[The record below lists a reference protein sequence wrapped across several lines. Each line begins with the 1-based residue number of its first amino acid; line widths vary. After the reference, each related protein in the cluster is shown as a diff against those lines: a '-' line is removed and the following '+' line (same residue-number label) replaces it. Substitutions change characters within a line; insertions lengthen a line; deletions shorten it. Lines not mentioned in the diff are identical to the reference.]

1 MLDRLQ
7 VKERFECWNRDE
19 LEPMLE
25 MYAADAAFDVSRVFT
40 DVAPIQGHEDMLRY
54 WRELRETWAGGLR
67 SDPLEVLEVDNG
79 QLVLGVRLWGKGTRS
94 GVEIDQRF
102 AFLYTI
108 DATGKISR
116 AQLFPDLRA
125 ALAAAESAATQRA

>member
-1 MLDRLQ
+1 MPGAERSFPAAGLLHESLQ
-7 VKERFECWNRDE
+7 SWTGAASRDI
-19 LEPMLE
+19 PPS
-25 MYAADAAFDVSRVFT
+25 AC
-40 DVAPIQGHEDMLRY
+40 
-54 WRELRETWAGGLR
+54 
-67 SDPLEVLEVDNG
+67 
-79 QLVLGVRLWGKGTRS
+79 
-94 GVEIDQRF
+94 VEIDQRF